1 MKVNREVNF
10 SLLLIK
16 KMKDQSIAKSIFC
29 FLFFALIFLS
39 SCQVKEECSK
49 FLAEEYLD
57 EQVDTTMTK
66 SAPEYRDT
74 LLKWLGE
81 TPIKGLNCSAYHLL
95 FYSSHGFGQSIKFV
109 KKNSGCFLRVK
120 CVTKEGW
127 DSNCKEY
134 QIKITNEEW
143 NQFEEMIYDFNF
155 WTTVPQFKT
164 TEGVLDGYV
173 YLLEG
178 KRPEAENC
186 GKRTYRF
193 IGRGSPIRDKIGALC
208 DYIMEYED
216 QLALSYGKR
225 EIK

>member
-1 MKVNREVNF
+1 
-10 SLLLIK
+10 
-16 KMKDQSIAKSIFC
+16 
-29 FLFFALIFLS
+29 
-39 SCQVKEECSK
+39 
-49 FLAEEYLD
+49 
-57 EQVDTTMTK
+57 
-66 SAPEYRDT
+66 
-74 LLKWLGE
+74 
-81 TPIKGLNCSAYHLL
+81 
-95 FYSSHGFGQSIKFV
+95 
-109 KKNSGCFLRVK
+109 
-120 CVTKEGW
+120 
-127 DSNCKEY
+127 
-134 QIKITNEEW
+134 
-143 NQFEEMIYDFNF
+143 MIYDFNF

-164 TEGVLDGYV
+164 TEGVLDGYE